1 MERSAAVQHQQDEA
15 IVKQVLHKL
24 SPQEMELLILASVAD
39 REGRALTELEWAARQ
54 AYRLALL
61 QECVVAGRRPTEG
74 LEAPSALH
82 QILVSAHLGRLS
94 REDLVL
100 VSSGLQ
106 AQQEGRP
113 VSTSEAAALQT
124 FQCEWERLIE
134 MAGLTKRNVPQPGEE
149 R

>member
-1 MERSAAVQHQQDEA
+1 MASGGTCRETAEAKHGIGGLRCPTPTTSQREKWMRSLHRRIAVLERSAAVQHQHDEP

-82 QILVSAHLGRLS
+82 QILVSAHL
-94 REDLVL
+94 
-100 VSSGLQ
+100 
-106 AQQEGRP
+106 
-113 VSTSEAAALQT
+113 
-124 FQCEWERLIE
+124 
-134 MAGLTKRNVPQPGEE
+134 
-149 R
+149 